1 MDILMIKF
9 NLIKKI
15 MLNLNLFMDL
25 FMINMYV
32 QVKIQNIYNKLKK
45 KKLKELWPKQQQE
58 NFSIQIAIIQII

>member
-45 KKLKELWPKQQQE
+45 KKLKKLWPKQQQE